1 MTFGKL
7 KTLAFALASL
17 LCFACTKGTESVEE
31 RREVFTV
38 SQSDTLHYSLGS
50 FGDEEGA
57 SIQLQAAHF
66 QTSELNRDINSGEV
80 TYTYKADSTYTGSD
94 YVELRS
100 ARGSNGA
107 SPNNNILITKLT
119 ITIE

>member
-1 MTFGKL
+1 MILGKL
-7 KTLAFALASL
+7 KTLAFVLASL
-17 LCFACTKGTESVEE
+17 LCFACTKGRESVEE

-57 SIQLQAAHF
+57 SIQLQASHF
-66 QTSELNRDINSGEV
+66 EISELNRDINSGEI
-80 TYTYKADSTYTGSD
+80 TYSYKADSAYSGSD

-107 SPNNNILITKLT
+107 SSNNNILITKLT
-119 ITIE
+119 IKIE